1 MKVNYFESSQIV
13 KTDIDTC
20 WRFFSKPSNL
30 KKITPEYMGFNVVKG
45 EVEEMYPGQIIEYR
59 VSPVLGL
66 KQTWLTEITYVK
78 KNSFFV
84 DEQRI
89 GPYKMWHHQ
98 HIFTPQNDGTVLMKD
113 IVTYVLPTVPFSGV
127 VNRLFVRRK
136 LNEIFKHRT
145 HVIENTFNLKC

>member
-66 KQTWLTEITYVK
+66 KQTWLTEITHVK

-113 IVTYVLPTVPFSGV
+113 IVTYVLPAVPFSGV

-145 HVIENTFNLKC
+145 QVIENTFNLKC

>member
-30 KKITPEYMGFNVVKG
+30 KKITPEQMGFNVVKG

-98 HIFTPQNDGTVLMKD
+98 HIFTPQNDGAVLMKD
-113 IVTYVLPTVPFSGV
+113 IVTYVLPAVPFSRV
-127 VNRLFVRRK
+127 INRLFVRRK
-136 LNEIFKHRT
+136 LIGIFNHRT
-145 HVIENTFNLKC
+145 QVIENTFNLK